1 MKKILA
7 VLLAA
12 VIAVSSAAAA
22 AAAGTAPKRGDVNL
36 DGKVDV
42 TDATTVQYICAGLGT
57 HSEEELLAADADL
70 NGAVTVVDATFVQR
84 LAAGI
89 IQLDEPLD
97 AAEVSRQGNA
107 AVRGF
112 SAELLKSSRST
123 GENTFVSP
131 LSVMVALSMTA
142 NGAAGTTLSEMETT
156 LGAKRNVLNAY
167 FKNYIENSEGFGKT
181 VQYGR
186 MDEGRICGGMEIA
199 DSIWY
204 NNDGTHT
211 KLNPTFVSDTL
222 NYYYSDVFAA
232 PFNQETCSSLNGWI
246 NEKTHGL
253 IPRLTDKMD
262 EQALMYLVNTVAFE
276 GNWSEPYTKYS
287 VSDGTFTAEDG
298 TAYPVQMMHS
308 TEDVY
313 LSDGDA
319 ADGFMKYYLGGRYAF
334 AALLPK
340 EGVKLDDYVASLT
353 GERLE
358 KALQWDHSYD
368 YVRACLPKF
377 NVEYSDSLS
386 DNLKAMGMPTAFVS
400 GQADFRRMVDA
411 GAQNSPYI
419 SDVLHKTVVQLDEYG
434 TKAAA
439 VTAVIMAESTAPG
452 EDEPRGIT
460 ISLDRPFVYMIVDP
474 SSSTPVFIGTM
485 ESFS

>member
-1 MKKILA
+1 
-7 VLLAA
+7 
-12 VIAVSSAAAA
+12 
-22 AAAGTAPKRGDVNL
+22 
-36 DGKVDV
+36 
-42 TDATTVQYICAGLGT
+42 
-57 HSEEELLAADADL
+57 
-70 NGAVTVVDATFVQR
+70 
-84 LAAGI
+84 
-89 IQLDEPLD
+89 
-97 AAEVSRQGNA
+97 
-107 AVRGF
+107 
-112 SAELLKSSRST
+112 
-123 GENTFVSP
+123 
-131 LSVMVALSMTA
+131 
-142 NGAAGTTLSEMETT
+142 
-156 LGAKRNVLNAY
+156 
-167 FKNYIENSEGFGKT
+167 
-181 VQYGR
+181 
-186 MDEGRICGGMEIA
+186 
-199 DSIWY
+199 
-204 NNDGTHT
+204 
-211 KLNPTFVSDTL
+211 
-222 NYYYSDVFAA
+222 
-232 PFNQETCSSLNGWI
+232 
-246 NEKTHGL
+246 
-253 IPRLTDKMD
+253 
-262 EQALMYLVNTVAFE
+262 
-276 GNWSEPYTKYS
+276 
-287 VSDGTFTAEDG
+287 
-298 TAYPVQMMHS
+298 MHS

-460 ISLDRPFVYMIVDP
+460 ISLDRPFVYMIVDT